1 MIRMILCTVYL
12 TSNQLKTYVH
22 ITAIAYILLRQV
34 FIAILT
40 QLAAINQPEKNAA
53 IMLVLLTL
61 TKWKSFIYIQVIV
74 PQLQLGLRNYSG
86 LLQFLLVYLKYS
98 ISVLYNNVVAEYLLE
113 WCFLVRE
120 LLLDSVT
127 LYTKTL
133 CERGLL
139 LCTPVMATELIGH
152 FINNL
157 LPCSFLWRKHIS

>member
-1 MIRMILCTVYL
+1 MILCTVYL

-74 PQLQLGLRNYSG
+74 PQLQLGLRNIYCNF
-86 LLQFLLVYLKYS
+86 FLC
-98 ISVLYNNVVAEYLLE
+98 I
-113 WCFLVRE
+113 
-120 LLLDSVT
+120 
-127 LYTKTL
+127 
-133 CERGLL
+133 
-139 LCTPVMATELIGH
+139 
-152 FINNL
+152 
-157 LPCSFLWRKHIS
+157 